1 MDAAFVAFA
10 VVFLAE
16 LGDKTQLVALSL
28 ATRHRV
34 SLVLG
39 GIFVAFAVTQGFAA
53 LVGGALGA
61 ALPETAVGVGAA
73 IIFFGFALWTWRDAD
88 EDEDAEVTMTG
99 RHGLRA
105 LAAIIATMSVAEL
118 GDKTMLATTT
128 LAADGNPLW
137 TWVGGTFGA
146 TASCLLGVGVGRLLG
161 TRLPA
166 RTTKRMAA
174 VLFAVFGVLLLVDAL
189 R

>member
-1 MDAAFVAFA
+1 MDAAAVAFV

-28 ATRHRV
+28 ATRYRV

-61 ALPETAVGVGAA
+61 TLPETAIAVGAA
-73 IIFFGFALWTWRDAD
+73 VVFFGFAVWTWRGAD
-88 EDEDAEVTMTG
+88 EDEEADVDLRGAG
-99 RHGLRA
+99 GLRA
-105 LAAIIATMSVAEL
+105 LAGVIVTMTVAEL

-128 LAADGNPLW
+128 LAADGSPLW
-137 TWVGGTFGA
+137 TWLGGTFGA
-146 TASCLLGVGVGRLLG
+146 TASCLLGVAVGRLLG
-161 TRLPA
+161 SRLPA
-166 RTTKRMAA
+166 RTTKRVAA
-174 VLFAVFGVLLLVDAL
+174 VLFAVFGVLLLVDAV